1 MVKTL
6 IIRTAGTNC
15 DGETKFAF
23 ERAGAAVSLLHINR
37 VNENPALLDEHQIL
51 ALPGGFS
58 YGDDIAAGKIHANEL
73 RAKLGDRLRAF
84 VDSGKLVIGI
94 CNGFQVL
101 VKTGLLP
108 GKENEGQITLF
119 TAGDRQRTASCRSPQ
134 EDTCH
139 QAPQTVTLTF
149 NDSNKFEDRWV
160 YLRVDSDKSPF
171 IRKGQVV
178 YFPVAHGE
186 GKFVAKDDAT
196 LDAIRANGHVVFRY
210 VDAEGCAGAGYP
222 ANPNGSVDDIAGI
235 CDATGRVLG
244 LMPHPERHVLPTQHP
259 RWTRGGLK
267 PEGDGM
273 QVFRNAVEYFA

>member
-1 MVKTL
+1 MTVKTL

-15 DGETKFAF
+15 DQETKFAF
-23 ERAGAAVSLLHINR
+23 ERAGAKVSLLHINR
-37 VNENPALLDEHQIL
+37 VNERPALLDEHQIL

-73 RAKLGDRLRAF
+73 RTKLGDRLRAF

-108 GKENEGQITLF
+108 GPF
-119 TAGDRQRTASCRSPQ
+119 RPD
-134 EDTCH
+134 
-139 QAPQTVTLTF
+139 APQTCTLTF

-160 YLRVDSDKSPF
+160 YLSVDSDKSPF
-171 IRKGQVV
+171 IRKGQVI

-196 LDAIRANGHVVFRY
+196 LDVIRSNDQVVFRY
-210 VDAEGCAGAGYP
+210 CDADGRTGAGYP

-235 CDATGRVLG
+235 CDPTGRILG
-244 LMPHPERHVLPTQHP
+244 LMPHPERYVLPTQYP
-259 RWTRGGLK
+259 RWTRDGLK
-267 PEGDGM
+267 PEGDGV
-273 QVFRNAVEYFA
+273 QVFRNAVEYFR

>member
-1 MVKTL
+1 MTTKTL

-15 DGETKFAF
+15 DRETKFAF
-23 ERAGAAVSLLHINR
+23 ERAGAQVELLHVNR
-37 VNENPALLDEHQIL
+37 VTEKPEVLDDFQIL

-73 RAKLGDRLRAF
+73 RMKLGDRLKKF
-84 VDSGKLVIGI
+84 VDDGKLVIGI

-108 GKENEGQITLF
+108 GPFSRAAEQV
-119 TAGDRQRTASCRSPQ
+119 
-134 EDTCH
+134 
-139 QAPQTVTLTF
+139 VTLAC

-171 IRKGQVV
+171 IRKGQVI
-178 YFPVAHGE
+178 YLPMAHGE
-186 GKFVAKDDAT
+186 GKFLARDEAT
-196 LDAIRANGHVVFRY
+196 LESLRANDQIVFRY
-210 VDAEGCAGAGYP
+210 VDADGQAGAGYP
-222 ANPNGSVDDIAGI
+222 ANPNGAVDDIAGI

-244 LMPHPERHVLPTQHP
+244 LMPHPERHMLPTQHP
-259 RWTRGGLK
+259 RWTREGLQ